1 MTLAMETVRETVG
14 TPCSIKIEQNICE
27 IAISRKVHL
36 LYIETSWN
44 IIGKE
49 NNDIDKVIC
58 RAQRILNMNTSRGR
72 LKASTVTLRG
82 GLRPSRFTMAF

>member
-49 NNDIDKVIC
+49 NNDIDKVIS
-58 RAQRILNMNTSRGR
+58 QRILNMNTSRGR